1 METYD
6 LVIIGGGPA
15 GMTAAIYGARAAL
28 KTLIIERGMPGRQA
42 ATTFEIANYPGFPQG
57 TTGPDLAMAMFEQA
71 QNMGAEFLNGEITA
85 MDLQGELKKIE
96 VGSTTVLGKTVIL
109 ATGSEPRKLGV
120 PGENKFRG
128 RGVSYCATCD
138 GAFFKDKDVVVV
150 GGGDAA
156 VEEGL
161 YLTRFARKVTIVHRR
176 DKLRANAAAQ
186 RRAFANEKI
195 SFVWNTVVEEILGD
209 ISVTG
214 VRVKNLEKEA
224 KGEPSESVL
233 NTDGVFIYIGQIP
246 NVEFFPDSLKRTPE
260 GYIETDE
267 HLRTN
272 IPGVFAAGDVRDTVL
287 RQLVTATADG
297 AIAAMSAL
305 HYLESKE

>member
-1 METYD
+1 
-6 LVIIGGGPA
+6 
-15 GMTAAIYGARAAL
+15 
-28 KTLIIERGMPGRQA
+28 
-42 ATTFEIANYPGFPQG
+42 
-57 TTGPDLAMAMFEQA
+57 MAMFEQA

>member
-1 METYD
+1 M
-6 LVIIGGGPA
+6 
-15 GMTAAIYGARAAL
+15 R
-28 KTLIIERGMPGRQA
+28 KRQ
-42 ATTFEIANYPGFPQG
+42 
-57 TTGPDLAMAMFEQA
+57 
-71 QNMGAEFLNGEITA
+71 
-85 MDLQGELKKIE
+85 
-96 VGSTTVLGKTVIL
+96 
-109 ATGSEPRKLGV
+109 
-120 PGENKFRG
+120 
-128 RGVSYCATCD
+128 
-138 GAFFKDKDVVVV
+138 
-150 GGGDAA
+150 
-156 VEEGL
+156 
-161 YLTRFARKVTIVHRR
+161 
-176 DKLRANAAAQ
+176 
-186 RRAFANEKI
+186 
-195 SFVWNTVVEEILGD
+195 
-209 ISVTG
+209 
-214 VRVKNLEKEA
+214 

>member
-28 KTLIIERGMPGRQA
+28 KTLIIERGMPGGQV

-96 VGSTTVLGKTVIL
+96 VGSTNVLGKTVIL